1 MKWFQGIT
9 ALKELR
15 KKYRRLAVKH
25 HPDNGGS
32 ENDIKEINAEY
43 DILFKKMK
51 NDFEQKDTYK
61 NATDKQKQSYD
72 WQKDAQIRE
81 TLMQLSRFRDITVE
95 VIGVWIWVSDCC
107 PYRKELK
114 ALGFRWARQ
123 KQMWYK
129 HFDDYHRFSSR
140 PASMNYIRNKYGSV
154 EIRFNAEKEE
164 MENCRRIKSL

>member
-1 MKWFQGIT
+1 MKWFKDISRPD
-9 ALKELR
+9 ELR
-15 KKYRRLAVKH
+15 KLYRKLVVRY

-32 ENDIKEINAEY
+32 EDDIKEINAEY

-95 VIGVWIWVSDCC
+95 VIGVWIWVSDCY

-123 KQMWYK
+123 KQMWYR
-129 HFDDYHRFSSR
+129 HFDDYHRFSAK
-140 PASMNYIRNKYGSV
+140 PASMSYIRSKYGSV
-154 EIRFNAEKEE
+154 EIKFQEEKQEE
-164 MENCRRIKSL
+164 RELLTKA